1 MSYDLQLRTG
11 FFKTYRCKALLDQ
24 NGIKLHAIEPNADA
38 EIFIAWESV
47 EEVSFLRV
55 NEKLVEMIISGTDT
69 SYVFRVLDL
78 NKAIVMADQMRNEF
92 GIKVYLE

>member
-38 EIFIAWESV
+38 EIFLTLGLMRLKISAT
-47 EEVSFLRV
+47 L
-55 NEKLVEMIISGTDT
+55 EKSSSTEILFCPVISD
-69 SYVFRVLDL
+69 
-78 NKAIVMADQMRNEF
+78 
-92 GIKVYLE
+92 